1 MKTKL
6 LTIEQWNMIPK
17 DEETQV
23 DAVEG
28 DTALLINGVAFLIQ
42 RKNNWNNVVCIRLK
56 PSKINIVQTFETF
69 RAFCQKNDIQYL
81 RIEGHGKHHYK
92 MLNLLIKYAPEG
104 AGVVYAEEESKEYE
118 SNIWYVKTY

>member
-1 MKTKL
+1 MKTK
-6 LTIEQWNMIPK
+6 TIEWWNNLKKNEDTDVI
-17 DEETQV
+17 
-23 DAVEG
+23 AIEG
-28 DTALLINGVAFLIQ
+28 DTVVYISGIAFLIQ
-42 RKNNWNNVVCIRLK
+42 RQNDGNNVVCWKVKTTKKDLVSIF
-56 PSKINIVQTFETF
+56 STF
-69 RAFCQKNDIQYL
+69 RAFCEKNKIQYL